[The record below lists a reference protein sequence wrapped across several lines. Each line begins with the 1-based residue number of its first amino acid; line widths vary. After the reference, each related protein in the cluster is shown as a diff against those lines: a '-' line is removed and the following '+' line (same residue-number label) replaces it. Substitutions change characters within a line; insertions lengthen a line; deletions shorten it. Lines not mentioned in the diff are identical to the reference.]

1 MTRRIVDLTG
11 QKFDLLKA
19 VSYAGIA
26 KNGGTNWLC
35 ECECGKTKIMSGS
48 YLKRKDRY
56 KSCGCK
62 SKNASDW
69 IIGKTFG
76 LWAVEEKVKT
86 KNGWKFLCTC
96 TCGKKSL
103 QCAYD
108 LTSGKTKSCGCFVSR
123 SPRSSILKD
132 HPLYGSWRSMRDRCN
147 NPANPKWYR
156 YGGRGIKICSRWE
169 NFMFF
174 AADMGPRPKGASLD
188 RINNDGDYE
197 PSNCRWAT
205 PKQQSQNTRRN
216 IWIEKDARIMCAS
229 DWAKELNTSHTTV
242 KRWAALGKF
251 GKIVNAP
258 NANVDG

>member
-69 IIGKTFG
+69 
-76 LWAVEEKVKT
+76 
-86 KNGWKFLCTC
+86 
-96 TCGKKSL
+96 
-103 QCAYD
+103 
-108 LTSGKTKSCGCFVSR
+108 
-123 SPRSSILKD
+123 
-132 HPLYGSWRSMRDRCN
+132 
-147 NPANPKWYR
+147 
-156 YGGRGIKICSRWE
+156 
-169 NFMFF
+169 
-174 AADMGPRPKGASLD
+174 
-188 RINNDGDYE
+188 
-197 PSNCRWAT
+197 
-205 PKQQSQNTRRN
+205 
-216 IWIEKDARIMCAS
+216 
-229 DWAKELNTSHTTV
+229 AKELNTSHTTV